1 MIRLITKD
9 GTIYEE
15 GQIVKVP
22 KGITER
28 LLEGLERERGDKR

>member
-15 GQIVKVP
+15 GQTVKVP
-22 KGITER
+22 REITER
-28 LLEGLERERGDKR
+28 LLEALERERGDK